1 MLKKLKVK
9 AKLLVCFALVVLLTS
24 VVGVV
29 GVVGMT
35 VIDNYSNYMYV
46 DVAEPLP
53 YLARIQETLQNARV
67 HVREMVMSS
76 LKNDMEGVEESFSTI
91 LGLVE
96 LQATQLDTYS
106 ESLEPGTD
114 AARLFN
120 EARDIYEN
128 QLIGTVV
135 AIYEASK
142 IQDVDEIT
150 RRMVVCRDLSNHIL
164 SNYDE
169 ILNLTVTHANNLSEQ
184 ATSMSSLLFIVI
196 VGVLAFAIASAMVLA
211 LYISGIISK
220 PISLL
225 SGFMRKAGSTG
236 DILINPE
243 EEKAMIRYG
252 NDYDEIG
259 RLIKDCGSFI
269 NHVVGIAGN
278 LETTASGDLSIEI
291 KTLSASDTMGISL
304 QKMIYNLNAMF
315 GEINTSSSLV
325 SNGAR
330 QIANG
335 SQSLAKGSTEQA
347 ATVEQLSAS
356 ISDISQKTKD
366 NAEMAGRAAE
376 LANAI
381 KGNAERGS
389 RQMDE
394 MITAVNE
401 INNASQSISKVIKT
415 IDDIAFQTNILALNA
430 AVEAARA
437 GQHGK
442 GFAVVAEEV
451 RNLASKSADAAKET
465 GALIQDSA
473 QKAELGARIAGETA
487 SSLSEIVSGINES
500 SQIVGDIAKSTSDQ
514 TVGITQINKGI
525 DEVAQV
531 VQQTSA
537 TAQQSAA
544 ASEEMSAQSTV
555 LEELI
560 SQFRLKNDNADLQGL
575 PAHRTYHAELT

>member
-1 MLKKLKVK
+1 MLKRLKVK
-9 AKLLVCFALVVLLTS
+9 AKLLVCFTLVVLLTGI
-24 VVGVV
+24 VGIV
-29 GVVGMT
+29 GIVGMSL
-35 VIDNYSNYMYV
+35 IDNYSDYMFV

-76 LKNDMEGVEESFSTI
+76 LVGDMDGVEASFSTI

-96 LQATQLDTYS
+96 LQTTQLDKYN
-106 ESLEPGTD
+106 ESLEPGDDIT
-114 AARLFN
+114 RLFV

-142 IQDVDEIT
+142 IQDFEEID

-164 SNYDE
+164 ANYDE
-169 ILNLTVTHANNLSEQ
+169 ILNLTVAHANELSEQ

-196 VGVLAFAIASAMVLA
+196 VCVLVFAVTSAMVLA

-236 DILINPE
+236 DIIASPE
-243 EEKAMIRYG
+243 EEKAMMKYS

-259 RLIKDCGSFI
+259 QLLTDCSSFI
-269 NHVVGIAGN
+269 NHVVGVAGD
-278 LETTASGDLSIEI
+278 LETTASGDLSTEI
-291 KTLSASDTMGISL
+291 RVLSESDTMAKSL
-304 QKMIYNLNAMF
+304 QKMIYNLNTMF
-315 GEINTSSSLV
+315 GDINSSSAQV
-325 SNGAR
+325 SGGAK
-330 QIANG
+330 QIAEG
-335 SQSLAKGSTEQA
+335 SQTLAKGSTEQA
-347 ATVEQLSAS
+347 ATIEQLSAS
-356 ISDISQKTKD
+356 ISEISQKTKD
-366 NAEMAGRAAE
+366 NAQMAGRAAE
-376 LANAI
+376 LANSI
-381 KGNAERGS
+381 KGNAEKGS

-401 INNASQSISKVIKT
+401 INTASQSISKVIKT

-465 GALIQDSA
+465 GTLIQDSA
-473 QKAELGARIAGETA
+473 QKAELGARIAGETS
-487 SSLSEIVSGINES
+487 SSLSEIVNGINES
-500 SQIVGDIAKSTSDQ
+500 SKIVGEIAKSTGDQ
-514 TVGITQINKGI
+514 TEGIAQINRGI
-525 DEVAQV
+525 DEVALV
-531 VQQTSA
+531 IQQNSA

-544 ASEEMSAQSTV
+544 ASEEMSAQSIV

-560 SQFRLKNDNADLQGL
+560 AQFKLKGDNASQLGL
-575 PAHRTYHAELT
+575 PSHLH